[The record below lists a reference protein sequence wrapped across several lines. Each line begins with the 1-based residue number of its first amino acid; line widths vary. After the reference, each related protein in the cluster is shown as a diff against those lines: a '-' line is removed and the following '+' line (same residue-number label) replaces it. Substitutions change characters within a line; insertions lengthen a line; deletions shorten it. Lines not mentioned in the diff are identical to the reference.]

1 MFVSVS
7 LPDRIRRGSSKERAL
22 RGAIAMQE
30 PRDDVCGSAGSNKP
44 LRELRLLIQML
55 ERQEAQKKER
65 EEREK
70 KAG

>member
-1 MFVSVS
+1 MWKV
-7 LPDRIRRGSSKERAL
+7 RAL
-22 RGAIAMQE
+22 RGVIAME
-30 PRDDVCGSAGSNKP
+30 KPWDEVCGCATSSRP
-44 LRELRLLIQML
+44 LRELRALIEML

>member
-1 MFVSVS
+1 LGS
-7 LPDRIRRGSSKERAL
+7 LPDRFSAGQWKERAL
-22 RGAIAMQE
+22 WRPIAME
-30 PRDDVCGSAGSNKP
+30 KPRDDACGCAGSSKP
-44 LRELRLLIQML
+44 LRELRLLIDML